1 MHTLTAPFSCDLLT
15 HRQAAHQDGSHSLG
29 PDEVAYLEHSLEHLR
44 RAIAAHHRAL
54 PRLHADSDRDRA
66 AYQELEAAMK
76 ANPIS
81 SADLRSNNRVANI
94 GELVDCCLDL
104 SNEDWATVGPAYQEP
119 AEIDH

>member
-1 MHTLTAPFSCDLLT
+1 
-15 HRQAAHQDGSHSLG
+15 
-29 PDEVAYLEHSLEHLR
+29 
-44 RAIAAHHRAL
+44 
-54 PRLHADSDRDRA
+54 
-66 AYQELEAAMK
+66 MK